1 MMTLKLQKF
10 NPIEKL
16 ERKQIMT
23 IVLLLLLGVTIFAVS
38 LGDSNAPQGIFAEG
52 GIKTDFMDKIKTG
65 IEWLITIAIVIVSL
79 ILFFSKGSRDLNLS
93 EIITHL
99 IVTVIVA
106 WLANNFVK
114 IITKAA
120 GAEVDTNTKQVV
132 SVTDNVNNVPEDIV
146 EYVTP
151 LGIVRQ

>member
-1 MMTLKLQKF
+1 MMTLNLKKF

-16 ERKQIMT
+16 ERKQIMMT
-23 IVLLLLLGVTIFAVS
+23 VFMVLLGITCIALS
-38 LGDSNAPQGIFAEG
+38 LGNVDTAAGIFKDGANPE
-52 GIKTDFMDKIKTG
+52 FMSKIKEG
-65 IEWLITIAIVIVSL
+65 IEWLIVIAVVIVSL
-79 ILFFSKGSRDLNLS
+79 VMFFTKGSRDLNLS

-106 WLANNFVK
+106 WLAKNFVK
-114 IITKAA
+114 IITNAA
-120 GAEVDTNTKQVV
+120 GAEVDTNVRQAV
-132 SVTDNVNNVPEDIV
+132 SKADNVNNVPEDIV

>member
-23 IVLLLLLGVTIFAVS
+23 IVLLLLLGVTIF
-38 LGDSNAPQGIFAEG
+38 G

-132 SVTDNVNNVPEDIV
+132 SVTDNVNKVPEDIV